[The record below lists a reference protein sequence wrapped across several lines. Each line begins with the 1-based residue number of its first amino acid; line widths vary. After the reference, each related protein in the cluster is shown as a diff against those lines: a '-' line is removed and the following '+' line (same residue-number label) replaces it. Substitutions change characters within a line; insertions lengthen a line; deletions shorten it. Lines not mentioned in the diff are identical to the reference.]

1 MLRHISCFLHD
12 RITLF
17 FVLIVTLLITACS
30 GGGSGNT
37 DANMFNIN
45 VISGGVKTL
54 TFSWN
59 AYSGASYYKLQ
70 VNPDGASGYTQ
81 QGTDIVGTTAAIV
94 IPVHL
99 TDWVNASYLIEAY
112 DSADSLLATSKAT
125 TVSELMLSTIGYFK
139 ASNTGAEDW
148 FGLSLALSGDGT
160 TLAVGAPYEDSSTT
174 GINSTPDNSA
184 ANSGAVYLFRYGG
197 GSWAQQAYI
206 KASNTGAGDEF
217 GYSVALSSDG
227 NTLAVGAHAEDSG
240 TTGINTSPDESV
252 GASGAAYLFRYAGG
266 SWAQQAYIKA
276 SNAGSLAFG
285 YSLALSSDGNTLAV
299 GAYAEDSGTTGINST
314 PDESASGSG
323 AAYLFRYAG
332 GNWAQQAYIKASNTG
347 IQDWFGHSIA
357 LSNDGNT
364 LAVGAYAEDSS
375 TTGINSTPDES
386 AIDSGAVYLFRYNGS
401 SWAQQAYIKAFNTG
415 AGDALGFSVALNA
428 NGNTL
433 AVGAPYEDSSTTG
446 INSTPDDSIS
456 YSGAA
461 YLFRYDGSSWVQQA
475 YIKASNT
482 QIQDFFGVSLA
493 LSGDGNTLVVGAFG
507 EGSTT
512 TGINSPPE
520 YGGGWSGAAYLLRYS
535 GSSWTQQAYIKASNN
550 GPDRFGDAVDIS
562 IDGNTLAVGAPAE
575 DSSTIGI
582 NSTPDDSTIT
592 SGAVYLY

>member
-1 MLRHISCFLHD
+1 MLRHTSLCVHKL
-12 RITLF
+12 LAPF
-17 FVLIVTLLITACS
+17 FAILLTLLISACS
-30 GGGSGNT
+30 GGGSSSIYT
-37 DANMFNIN
+37 TTFDMS
-45 VISGGVKTL
+45 VSSGGVKSL

-59 AYSGASYYKLQ
+59 AYSGASYYKLL
-70 VNPDGASGYTQ
+70 VNPDGSSGYTQ
-81 QGTDIVGTTAAIV
+81 QGTAIVGTTTDIV

-112 DSADSLLATSKAT
+112 DNGDRLLATSKAT
-125 TVSELMLSTIGYFK
+125 SVSELMLSTIGYFK

-160 TLAVGAPYEDSSTT
+160 TLAVGAPFEDSGTT

-184 ANSGAVYLFRYGG
+184 ANSGAVYLFRHVGN
-197 GSWAQQAYI
+197 SWIQQAYI

-240 TTGINTSPDESV
+240 TTGINSTPDESV
-252 GASGAAYLFRYAGG
+252 NASGAAYLFRYDGSNWVQEAYIKAGNAGSAAFGHALSLSNDGNTLAVGAYAEDSGSTGINSTPDASASGSGAAYIFRYAGG

-276 SNAGSLAFG
+276 SN
-285 YSLALSSDGNTLAV
+285 
-299 GAYAEDSGTTGINST
+299 
-314 PDESASGSG
+314 
-323 AAYLFRYAG
+323 
-332 GNWAQQAYIKASNTG
+332 TG
-347 IQDWFGHSIA
+347 IQDGFGYSIA

-364 LAVGAYAEDSS
+364 LAVGAPDEDSG
-375 TTGINSTPDES
+375 TGGINTTPDNN
-386 AIDSGAVYLFRYNGS
+386 AADSGAVYLFRYDGS
-401 SWAQQAYIKAFNTG
+401 NWAQQAYIKAFNTG
-415 AGDALGFSVALNA
+415 AGDAFGFSLALNA

-433 AVGAPYEDSSTTG
+433 AVGAPNEESSTTG
-446 INSTPDDSIS
+446 INSTPDDSIP

-461 YLFRYDGSSWVQQA
+461 YLFRYNGSSWVQQA

-482 QIQDFFGVSLA
+482 QIQDFFGASIA
-493 LSGDGNTLVVGAFG
+493 LSGDGNILVVGAFG

-512 TGINSPPE
+512 TGINSTPE
-520 YGGGWSGAAYLLRYS
+520 YGGGWRGAAYLLRYS
-535 GSSWTQQAYIKASNN
+535 GSSWTQRAYIKSSNS
-550 GPDRFGDAVDIS
+550 GPDRFGDAVDLS

-575 DSSTIGI
+575 DSSTTGI
-582 NSTPDDSTIT
+582 NSTPDDSSVT